1 MSAIKVVVEMKA
13 RPGERERL
21 KSAFEGMLAEQAPNL
36 HGFLGSARYGVPDDP
51 DILVEI
57 AEWESAEARLAH
69 MKEAAAAGTYA
80 PLMALVAE
88 PIRVRVLHP
97 LH

>member
-1 MSAIKVVVEMKA
+1 MSAIKVIVEMKA

-21 KSAFEGMLAEQAPNL
+21 RAAFEGMLAEQASKL
-36 HGFLGSARYGVPDDP
+36 HGFVGSARYEVPDDP
-51 DILVEI
+51 EMLVEI

-80 PLMALVAE
+80 SLMALVAE
-88 PIRVRVLHP
+88 PIRARVLRRLP
-97 LH
+97 